1 MGETTFSLKGDA
13 HAVKVHYDNSDNIS
27 VIKVYPEHHSD
38 IKIVLGSRSVTI
50 SDEKRK
56 QRSAQKQPKK
66 DGGNVQ
72 DMHNPFPFPSE
83 SVDTDH

>member
-1 MGETTFSLKGDA
+1 MGETTFSPKCDSRT
-13 HAVKVHYDNSDNIS
+13 VKVHYDNSDNIS